1 MPLVP
6 LEPRKMVA
14 SLLALAALASL
25 MPLCADAQST
35 AYPVKPVRVIC
46 PFPAGGGLDILL
58 RAMLAKMSENMKA
71 SFIIETRA
79 GANGIIGMD
88 AGAKATPDGYT
99 LISGTT
105 GTVTINP
112 SVQPKMPFD
121 AMRDIAPITNMGEA
135 PFLLVSHPSLNARN
149 VRELIALAKR
159 RPDELNYGSPGV
171 GGTNHLGA
179 ELFSQ
184 SAGIRM
190 THVVFKGSQPM
201 LVDIMGGH
209 VMMGFDSLQATLPHI
224 KSGRLRALGIGA
236 EKRSTVAPEIPTIAE
251 SGGPAGFI
259 LGSWYGFFAPANVPA
274 DIMTKLHAE
283 AVKALSHPDLRE
295 RYLAMGVMPIGDT
308 PEQFAATIRNDTA
321 RWAKVVRTAKLRI
334 E

>member
-1 MPLVP
+1 MPIKH
-6 LEPRKMVA
+6 PRVIAAPK
-14 SLLALAALASL
+14 LLALLTLLTSATALAQTS
-25 MPLCADAQST
+25 SS
-35 AYPVKPVRVIC
+35 AYPTKPVRVIC
-46 PFPAGGGLDILL
+46 PFPAGGGLDIIL
-58 RAMLAKMSENMKA
+58 RAMLQKMGENMKA

-88 AGAKATPDGYT
+88 FGAKAAPDGYT

-121 AMRDIAPITNMGEA
+121 VIRDIAPISNMGEA
-135 PFLLVSHPSLNARN
+135 PFLLVAHPSLAARN
-149 VRELIALAKR
+149 VRELVALAKK
-159 RPDELNYGSPGV
+159 RPGELNYGSPGV

-184 SAGIRM
+184 SSGIRM

-224 KSGRLRALGIGA
+224 KTGRLRALGIGS
-236 EKRSTVAPEIPTIAE
+236 EKRTPLAPDVPTIIE
-251 SGGPAGFI
+251 SGGPAQFL
-259 LGSWYGFFAPANVPA
+259 LGSWYGFFAPAHVPA
-274 DIMTKLHAE
+274 DIMTRLNSE
-283 AVKALSHPDLRE
+283 AVKALSSNELRE
-295 RYLAMGVMPIGDT
+295 RYAAIGVVPIGDT
-308 PEQFAATIRNDTA
+308 PEQFATTIRNDIA
-321 RWAKVVRTAKLRI
+321 RWAKVVKTANLRI

>member
-1 MPLVP
+1 MLFKIIY
-6 LEPRKMVA
+6 LY
-14 SLLALAALASL
+14 SILAALILPFTA
-25 MPLCADAQST
+25 AAQS
-35 AYPVKPVRVIC
+35 YPVKPVRVIC

-71 SFIIETRA
+71 SFVIETRA

-88 AGAKATPDGYT
+88 AGAKAAPDGYT

-121 AMRDIAPITNMGEA
+121 VIRDIAPITNMGEA

-159 RPDELNYGSPGV
+159 RPGELNYGSPGV

-224 KSGRLRALGIGA
+224 KSGRLRALGIGS
-236 EKRSTVAPEIPTIAE
+236 ENRSAVAPEIPTITE

-274 DIMTKLHAE
+274 DIMAKLHAE
-283 AVKALSHPDLRE
+283 AAKALSNPELRE
-295 RYLAMGVMPIGDT
+295 RYLAMGVRPIGDT
-308 PEQFAATIRNDTA
+308 PEQFAATIRNDMA
-321 RWAKVVRTAKLRI
+321 RWAKVVRTANLRI

>member
-1 MPLVP
+1 MLQ
-6 LEPRKMVA
+6 KMN
-14 SLLALAALASL
+14 
-25 MPLCADAQST
+25 
-35 AYPVKPVRVIC
+35 
-46 PFPAGGGLDILL
+46 
-58 RAMLAKMSENMKA
+58 ENTKS
-71 SFIIETRA
+71 SFIIETRP

-88 AGAKATPDGYT
+88 IGAKSAPDGYT

-121 AMRDIAPITNMGEA
+121 VIRDIAPITNMGEA
-135 PFLLVSHPSLNARN
+135 PFLLVAHPSLNARN
-149 VRELIALAKR
+149 VRELIALAKK
-159 RPDELNYGSPGV
+159 RPGELNYGSPGV

-184 SAGIRM
+184 SSGIRM

-209 VMMGFDSLQATLPHI
+209 VMMAFDSLQATLPHI
-224 KSGRLRALGIGA
+224 KSGRLRALGIGS
-236 EKRSTVAPEIPTIAE
+236 EKRTPLAPEIPTITE
-251 SGGPAGFI
+251 SGGPAQFI
-259 LGSWYGFFAPANVPA
+259 LGSWYGLLAPAGVPA
-274 DIMTKLHAE
+274 DIIAKVHAE
-283 AVKALSHPDLRE
+283 AVKALSNPELRE

-308 PEQFAATIRNDTA
+308 PEQFATTIRNDMA
-321 RWAKVVRTAKLRI
+321 RWAKVVREANLRA

>member
-1 MPLVP
+1 MSFKYCGLSVATALPL
-6 LEPRKMVA
+6 
-14 SLLALAALASL
+14 LLAASCVFAQ
-25 MPLCADAQST
+25 MPSS

-46 PFPAGGGLDILL
+46 PFPAGGGLDIIL
-58 RAMLAKMSENMKA
+58 RAMLQKMNENTKI
-71 SFIIETRA
+71 SFIIETRP

-88 AGAKATPDGYT
+88 IGAKSAPDGYT

-121 AMRDIAPITNMGEA
+121 VIRDIAPITNMGEA
-135 PFLLVSHPSLNARN
+135 PFLLVAHPSLNARN
-149 VRELIALAKR
+149 VRELIALAKK
-159 RPDELNYGSPGV
+159 RPGELNYGSPGV

-184 SAGIRM
+184 SSGIRM

-209 VMMGFDSLQATLPHI
+209 VMMAFDSLQATLPHI
-224 KSGRLRALGIGA
+224 KSARLRALGIGS
-236 EKRSTVAPEIPTIAE
+236 EKRTPLAPEIPTITE
-251 SGGPAGFI
+251 SGGPAQFI
-259 LGSWYGFFAPANVPA
+259 LGSWYGLLAPAGVPA
-274 DIMTKLHAE
+274 DIIAKVHAE
-283 AVKALSHPDLRE
+283 AVKALSNPELRE
-295 RYLAMGVMPIGDT
+295 RYLAMGVIPIGDT
-308 PEQFAATIRNDTA
+308 PEQFATTIRNDIA
-321 RWAKVVRTAKLRI
+321 RWAKVVRESNLRM

>member
-1 MPLVP
+1 MSFKHCGLS
-6 LEPRKMVA
+6 VA
-14 SLLALAALASL
+14 TALPALLSAS
-25 MPLCADAQST
+25 CVYAQTPSF

-46 PFPAGGGLDILL
+46 PFPAGGGLDIIL
-58 RAMLAKMSENMKA
+58 RAMLQKMNENTKS
-71 SFIIETRA
+71 SFIIETRP

-88 AGAKATPDGYT
+88 IGAKSAPDGYT

-121 AMRDIAPITNMGEA
+121 VIRDIAPITNMGEA
-135 PFLLVSHPSLNARN
+135 PFLLVAHPSLNARN
-149 VRELIALAKR
+149 VRELIALAKK
-159 RPDELNYGSPGV
+159 RPGELNYGSPGV

-184 SAGIRM
+184 SSGIRM

-209 VMMGFDSLQATLPHI
+209 VMMAFDSLQATLPHI
-224 KSGRLRALGIGA
+224 KSGRLRALGIGS
-236 EKRSTVAPEIPTIAE
+236 EKRTPLAPEIPTITE
-251 SGGPAGFI
+251 SGGPAQFI
-259 LGSWYGFFAPANVPA
+259 LGSWYGLLAPAGVPA
-274 DIMTKLHAE
+274 DIIAKVHAE
-283 AVKALSHPDLRE
+283 AVKALSNPELRE

-308 PEQFAATIRNDTA
+308 PEQFATTIRNDIA
-321 RWAKVVRTAKLRI
+321 RWAKVVREANLRV

>member
-1 MPLVP
+1 MLFKIIY
-6 LEPRKMVA
+6 LY
-14 SLLALAALASL
+14 SILAALILPFTA
-25 MPLCADAQST
+25 AAQS
-35 AYPVKPVRVIC
+35 YPVKPVRVIC

-71 SFIIETRA
+71 SFVIETRA

-88 AGAKATPDGYT
+88 AGAKAAPDGYT

-121 AMRDIAPITNMGEA
+121 VIRDIAPITNMGEA

-159 RPDELNYGSPGV
+159 RPGELNYGSPGV

-224 KSGRLRALGIGA
+224 KSGRLRALGIGS
-236 EKRSTVAPEIPTIAE
+236 EKRSAVAPEIPTITE

-274 DIMTKLHAE
+274 DIMAKLHAE
-283 AVKALSHPDLRE
+283 AAKALSNPELRE
-295 RYLAMGVMPIGDT
+295 RYLAMGVRPIGDT
-308 PEQFAATIRNDTA
+308 PEQFAATIRNDMA
-321 RWAKVVRTAKLRI
+321 RWAKVVRTANLRI

>member
-1 MPLVP
+1 MLFKHIHRHTVI
-6 LEPRKMVA
+6 
-14 SLLALAALASL
+14 AALLLPFTVA
-25 MPLCADAQST
+25 AQT
-35 AYPVKPVRVIC
+35 YPAKPVRVIC

-58 RAMLAKMSENMKA
+58 RAMLAKMGDNMKA

-79 GANGIIGMD
+79 GANGLIGMD
-88 AGAKATPDGYT
+88 IGAKSAPDGYT

-105 GTVTINP
+105 GTVTISP

-121 AMRDIAPITNMGEA
+121 VIRDIAPITNMGEA
-135 PFLLVSHPSLNARN
+135 PFLLVSHPSLHARN
-149 VRELIALAKR
+149 VRELVALAKKG
-159 RPDELNYGSPGV
+159 PGELNYGSPGV

-209 VMMGFDSLQATLPHI
+209 VMMGFDSLQATLPHV
-224 KSGRLRALGIGA
+224 KSGRLRALGIGS
-236 EKRSTVAPEIPTIAE
+236 EKRAMVAPEIPTIAE
-251 SGGPAGFI
+251 SGGPPGFT
-259 LGSWYGFFAPANVPA
+259 LGSWYGFFSPANVPA
-274 DIMTKLHAE
+274 DIMAKLHAE
-283 AVKALSHPDLRE
+283 AVKALSNPELRD
-295 RYLAMGVMPIGDT
+295 RYLALGVMPIGDT
-308 PEQFAATIRNDTA
+308 PEQFATTIRHDIA
-321 RWAKVVRTAKLRI
+321 RWAKVVHAANLRI

>member
-1 MPLVP
+1 MSFKHCGLS
-6 LEPRKMVA
+6 VA
-14 SLLALAALASL
+14 TALPALLAAS
-25 MPLCADAQST
+25 CVYAQTPSF

-46 PFPAGGGLDILL
+46 PFPAGGGLDIIL
-58 RAMLAKMSENMKA
+58 RAMLQKMNENTKS
-71 SFIIETRA
+71 SFIIETRP

-88 AGAKATPDGYT
+88 IGAKSAPDGYT

-121 AMRDIAPITNMGEA
+121 VIRDIAPITNMGEA
-135 PFLLVSHPSLNARN
+135 PFLLVAHPSLNARN
-149 VRELIALAKR
+149 VRELIALAKK
-159 RPDELNYGSPGV
+159 RPGELNYGSPGV

-184 SAGIRM
+184 SSGIRM

-209 VMMGFDSLQATLPHI
+209 VMMAFDSLQATLPHI
-224 KSGRLRALGIGA
+224 KSGRLRALGIGS
-236 EKRSTVAPEIPTIAE
+236 EKRTPLAPEIPTITE
-251 SGGPAGFI
+251 SGGPPQFI
-259 LGSWYGFFAPANVPA
+259 LGSWYGLLAPAGVPA
-274 DIMTKLHAE
+274 DIIAKVHAE
-283 AVKALSHPDLRE
+283 AVKALSNPELRE

-308 PEQFAATIRNDTA
+308 PEQFATTIRNDIA
-321 RWAKVVRTAKLRI
+321 RWAKVVREANLRA